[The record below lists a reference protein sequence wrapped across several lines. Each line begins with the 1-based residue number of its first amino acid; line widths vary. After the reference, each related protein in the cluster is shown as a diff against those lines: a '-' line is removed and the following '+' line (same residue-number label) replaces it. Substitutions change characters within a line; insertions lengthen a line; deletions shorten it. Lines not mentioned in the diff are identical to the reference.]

1 MSPRIAVGVLGAT
14 GTVGERLVRLVH
26 DHPWFELREVG
37 ASDRSAGETLGSR
50 LPASDLGPLPSEL
63 GEMVLKDV
71 EDRWTS
77 PLLLS
82 ALPSDV
88 ARELEPRLTGEGHL
102 VVSNAS
108 AHRQDPG
115 VPLIIPEVNA
125 DHLDLLEAQG
135 GRWPGALLTNPN
147 CVVAGIALAMAPL
160 HEAFGIEAAVVTTFQ
175 AISGAGRPGPAAA
188 DLVDNVLPWIPGEE
202 DKMGKECRK
211 ILGTLEGGRIVDAD
225 IRVSATA
232 TRVPVAHGH
241 LASLSLS
248 FASAAGPDDVREAIE
263 AYRGKVAGEGLPLAP
278 ERPVEVLEDPD
289 RPQPR
294 VDRDRGR
301 GMTVTVGRIRPC
313 EVHHVKL
320 VVLSHNLVR
329 GAAGAALLDAELC
342 HARGL
347 TARFTDRAQGTGAVA
362 SPAGAPATSPEG

>member
-1 MSPRIAVGVLGAT
+1 LTQRIAIGVLGAT

-26 DHPWFELREVG
+26 DHPWFELREIG
-37 ASDRSAGETLGSR
+37 ASDRSAGETLASR
-50 LPASDLGPLPSEL
+50 LPPSEMGDL
-63 GEMVLKDV
+63 PDAVGSMVLKSVDDTW
-71 EDRWTS
+71 ES

-88 ARELEPRLTGEGHL
+88 AREVEPRLAGAGHL

-108 AHRQDPG
+108 THRQQAD

-125 DHLDLLEAQG
+125 DHLALLDAQA

-160 HEAFGIEAAVVTTFQ
+160 KEAFGLEKVVVTTFQ

-188 DLVDNVLPWIPGEE
+188 DLVDNVLPWIAGEE
-202 DKMGKECRK
+202 DKMGAECRK
-211 ILGTLEGGRIVDAD
+211 ILGQIRDGRIVEAD
-225 IRVSATA
+225 LRLSATA
-232 TRVPVAHGH
+232 TRVPVTHGH
-241 LASLSLS
+241 LASLSLA
-248 FASAAGPDDVREAIE
+248 FREDADPARVADALRAFRGQVADDA
-263 AYRGKVAGEGLPLAP
+263 LPLAP
-278 ERPVEVLEDPD
+278 EHPIVVLDEPD

-294 VDRDRGR
+294 VDRDRGG

-320 VVLSHNLVR
+320 MVLSHNLVR

-342 HARGL
+342 HARGI
-347 TARFTDRAQGTGAVA
+347 TARYGRDVQTREGRPAERAGD
-362 SPAGAPATSPEG
+362 